1 MFETDIL
8 GLLCFRKI
16 LDKKSDEKRCNR
28 KLCVA
33 KNQTPHAKLANA
45 TRGDDKF
52 RTRSSPLP
60 QAEFGEISRRIY
72 LRKALDLYFLCP
84 ALQNASLQTLYYKGK
99 LDLSPYFAFGVAK
112 CHRSKNKR
120 SESVSLGII
129 FTNLPY

>member
-1 MFETDIL
+1 MFGTLIVV
-8 GLLCFRKI
+8 LLYSRKI

-60 QAEFGEISRRIY
+60 QAGFGEFPCRIY
-72 LRKALDLYFLCP
+72 LHIALGLYFLCLE
-84 ALQNASLQTLYYKGK
+84 LQNASLQTLYYRGK

-120 SESVSLGII
+120 SESVSHGII
-129 FTNLPY
+129 FTNLPF

>member
-1 MFETDIL
+1 MFGIDIW

-16 LDKKSDEKRCNR
+16 LDKKSDEKRWNW
-28 KLCVA
+28 KLCVS

-52 RTRSSPLP
+52 RTRSSLLP
-60 QAEFGEISRRIY
+60 QAEFGEIPRGIY
-72 LRKALDLYFLCP
+72 LRKALGLYFLCT

-112 CHRSKNKR
+112 CHRSKNKH
-120 SESVSLGII
+120 SESVSPGII